1 MAVTGLTA
9 SASYPFTRSTI
20 GRKIIMAASGFILF
34 GFVLGH
40 MIGNLQVYA
49 GRTVFN
55 GYSELLHHLI
65 HGTGLW
71 IARLVLLAAVLL
83 HVWFAWTTTRRS
95 WSARPT
101 GYKEWTPRES
111 TYASR
116 TMRWSGVII
125 LLYVLYHLLDFTF
138 GTRVVHPG
146 FVPGDPYTNFVT
158 SFERVPVVIAY
169 VIGNIALGFHLRHG
183 LWSMCQTLGLSH
195 PRYKALA
202 VDAALAFALL
212 ITVANVS
219 FPLAV
224 LAGIVHL

>member
-20 GRKIIMAASGFILF
+20 GRKAIMAATGLILF
-34 GFVLGH
+34 GFVLVH
-40 MIGNLQVYA
+40 MVGNLQVYA
-49 GRTVFN
+49 GREIFN
-55 GYSELLHHLI
+55 GYSEFLHRLI

-71 IARLVLLAAVLL
+71 IARAVLLASVLL
-83 HVWFAWTTTRRS
+83 HIWFAWTTTRRS

-111 TYASR
+111 TFSSR
-116 TMRWSGVII
+116 TMRWTGVII
-125 LLYVLYHLLDFTF
+125 LLYVLYHLMDFTF
-138 GTRVVHPG
+138 GTRAIHPN

-158 SFERVPVVIAY
+158 SFQRWDVAAIYMV
-169 VIGNIALGFHLRHG
+169 GNIALGFHLRHG
-183 LWSMCQTLGLSH
+183 IWSALQTLGLSH
-195 PRYKALA
+195 PRYRALA
-202 VDAALAFALL
+202 VDAALAFALV

-224 LAGIVHL
+224 LTGIVRP